1 MAKQQESLFSGHSK
15 KKNTCLYWKWIN
27 SIKIYVKRNLELEGI
42 HDYWNPIEGQNRTL
56 FKSLGEHAKAKII
69 AIEKFYKA

>member
-1 MAKQQESLFSGHSK
+1 M
-15 KKNTCLYWKWIN
+15 
-27 SIKIYVKRNLELEGI
+27 KRNLELEGI